1 MLGKE
6 FFPHFSA
13 ELSVR
18 KVSFVSRFYIR
29 FSSRRAAGR
38 ARGIPESGVECQHR
52 EKLLERNKRG
62 KGAREPL
69 SGERIERS
77 RGETKQKENTIRKR
91 NEAIKRILVQHKRRN
106 IQENKYI
113 LLSIQKKIY
122 SLNPS
127 FMNLL
132 YSPFIK

>member
-38 ARGIPESGVECQHR
+38 VRGTSERGVECQHR

-62 KGAREPL
+62 E
-69 SGERIERS
+69 
-77 RGETKQKENTIRKR
+77 KE
-91 NEAIKRILVQHKRRN
+91 
-106 IQENKYI
+106 QED
-113 LLSIQKKIY
+113 S
-122 SLNPS
+122 
-127 FMNLL
+127 
-132 YSPFIK
+132 

>member
-29 FSSRRAAGR
+29 FSPRRAARKGER
-38 ARGIPESGVECQHR
+38 DSVESGVERQHR

-62 KGAREPL
+62 KRSKGG
-69 SGERIERS
+69 SER
-77 RGETKQKENTIRKR
+77 
-91 NEAIKRILVQHKRRN
+91 
-106 IQENKYI
+106 
-113 LLSIQKKIY
+113 
-122 SLNPS
+122 
-127 FMNLL
+127 
-132 YSPFIK
+132 